1 MRDFRWNVD
10 FDPKLFDTTPPAG
23 YKDVTPV
30 ELTLDERVDLFR
42 QGFATFAE
50 LSGGHYPRVKI
61 IYGDVTLDEM
71 KRLAKIDTPATD
83 EQIRTDEYVKI
94 QKAVRSFAMLNE
106 LYQEN
111 ADVAYYGQT
120 VEAKDK
126 DKVLLRWQL
135 DDGRYQVMYGDLRS
149 ETVSP
154 ERLRELEAM

>member
-1 MRDFRWNVD
+1 
-10 FDPKLFDTTPPAG
+10 
-23 YKDVTPV
+23 
-30 ELTLDERVDLFR
+30 
-42 QGFATFAE
+42 
-50 LSGGHYPRVKI
+50 
-61 IYGDVTLDEM
+61 M